1 MSQFTPLDQ
10 RFMQMALHQAE
21 EAFDAG
27 EVPVGAVV
35 AAGAKLLA
43 KARNQ
48 TELLNDVTAHAE
60 IIAIT
65 AASQALGSKFL
76 EGCTLY
82 VTIEPCVMCAG
93 ALFWARPDRVIF
105 AARDEKRGF
114 LRQGPQL
121 LHPKTELGQGLL
133 SVESS
138 ALMQE
143 FFRMRREEG

>member
-1 MSQFTPLDQ
+1 
-10 RFMQMALHQAE
+10 MQMALHQAE

-35 AAGAKLLA
+35 AAGGKLLA
-43 KARNQ
+43 KACNQ
-48 TELLNDVTAHAE
+48 TELLLDVTAHAE
-60 IIAIT
+60 VIAIT

-76 EGCTLY
+76 NGCTLY

-105 AARDEKRGF
+105 AARDDKRGF
-114 LRQGPQL
+114 LREGPHL
-121 LHPKTELGQGLL
+121 LHPKTLLGQGLL
-133 SVESS
+133 ETEAA

>member
-1 MSQFTPLDQ
+1 
-10 RFMQMALHQAE
+10 MQMALHQAE

-27 EVPVGAVV
+27 EVPIGAVV
-35 AAGAKLLA
+35 AAGGKLLA

-93 ALFWARPDRVIF
+93 ALFWARPDRVVF
-105 AARDEKRGF
+105 AARDAKRGF
-114 LRQGPQL
+114 LRQGPHL
-121 LHPKTELGQGLL
+121 LHPKTVLEEGLL
-133 SVESS
+133 AVEST
-138 ALMQE
+138 ALVQE
-143 FFRMRREEG
+143 FFRMRREEDR